1 MKYLNTS
8 IQVSNY
14 AINTLNETL
23 KQYGEQ
29 GFELVSV
36 VKAKDKHDCDVMYL
50 FFTKEYDEEID
61 HQNTIKEFAEM
72 LITLQKK

>member
-14 AINTLNETL
+14 ATNTLNETL

-29 GFELVSV
+29 GFELVSA
-36 VKAKDKHDCDVMYL
+36 VKAKNKYDCDVMYL
-50 FFTKEYDEEID
+50 FFTKENDEEID
-61 HQNTIKEFAEM
+61 LVKEMKED
-72 LITLQKK
+72 KE